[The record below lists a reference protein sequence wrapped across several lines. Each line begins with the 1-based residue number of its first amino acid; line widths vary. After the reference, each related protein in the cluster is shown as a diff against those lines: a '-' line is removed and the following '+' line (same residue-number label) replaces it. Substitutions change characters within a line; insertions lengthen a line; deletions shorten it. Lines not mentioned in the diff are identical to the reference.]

1 MFFQKGTENLNQ
13 TADTHLSIASGRIKP
28 KQEPS
33 KTADEDQS
41 CFVLPIDTLVV

>member
-13 TADTHLSIASGRIKP
+13 TADAQIASGRIKP

-41 CFVLPIDTLVV
+41 CFVLAIDTLVV